1 MDENVRG
8 QIERTIKNNKVVL
21 FMKGNRSFP
30 QCGFS
35 ATVVSLLNPLVS
47 KYETVNV
54 LADPKIRDGI
64 KEYSQWPTI
73 PQLYVDGEFVGGC
86 DIVKA
91 MHASGELAKLFGGS
105 ATTTA
110 AAAPATP
117 ATAPA
122 ITLSPTAA
130 QAFTAAAADAP
141 GQVLRME
148 ANAQFQYELFFGDR
162 LPGDLVATS
171 AGLAIHVDAASAPR
185 LDGVSIDFVED
196 ARGAGFKIVNPQEP
210 ARVKQLT
217 AKALKGMMDDG
228 AKLALFDVRTPDE
241 HKIASIEGAQLLDA
255 AGQARLA
262 GLDRATTV
270 VLHCHH
276 GGRSQRAAE
285 QLIAEGYK
293 DVYNL
298 EGGIDAWSQ
307 TVDSKVPRY

>member
-21 FMKGNRSFP
+21 FMKGNKSFP

-35 ATVVSLLNPLVS
+35 ATVVSLLNPLVP

-54 LADPKIRDGI
+54 LADPAIRDGI

-91 MHASGELAKLFGGS
+91 MHASGELQKLFG
-105 ATTTA
+105 
-110 AAAPATP
+110 AAAPAP
-117 ATAPA
+117 AAPAKAPA
-122 ITLSPTAA
+122 ITLSATAA
-130 QAFTAAAADAP
+130 KAFSSAAADAP
-141 GQVLRME
+141 GMVLRME
-148 ANAQFQYELFFGDR
+148 ANAQFQYELYFGDKQPNDFVAGSAD
-162 LPGDLVATS
+162 LP
-171 AGLAIHVDAASAPR
+171 IHVDAQSAPR

-210 ARVKQLT
+210 ARVKQLSP
-217 AKALKGMMDDG
+217 KALKSMMDSG
-228 AKLALFDVRTPDE
+228 TKLALFDVRTAEE
-241 HKIASIEGAQLLDA
+241 HATASIAGAQLLDA

-262 GLDRATTV
+262 ALDRTATI

-285 QLIAEGYK
+285 QLLAEGFK

-307 TVDSKVPRY
+307 TVDAKVPRY

>member
-21 FMKGNRSFP
+21 FMKGNKSFP

-35 ATVVSLLNPLVS
+35 ATVVSLLNPLVP

-54 LADPKIRDGI
+54 LADPAIRDGI
-64 KEYSQWPTI
+64 KEFSQWPTI

-91 MHASGELAKLFGGS
+91 MHASGELQKLFGAPAPAPAKAPKVTLS
-105 ATTTA
+105 ATA
-110 AAAPATP
+110 AK
-117 ATAPA
+117 
-122 ITLSPTAA
+122 
-130 QAFTAAAADAP
+130 AFAAAAADAP
-141 GQVLRME
+141 GMVLRME
-148 ANAQFQYELFFGDR
+148 ANAQFQYELYFGEKQANDFVAGSAD
-162 LPGDLVATS
+162 LP
-171 AGLAIHVDAASAPR
+171 IHVDASSAQY

-196 ARGAGFKIVNPQEP
+196 ARGAGFKIVNPNEP
-210 ARVKQLT
+210 PRVKQLS
-217 AKALKGMMDDG
+217 AKALKSMLDSGTT
-228 AKLALFDVRTPDE
+228 LALFDVRTPEE
-241 HKIASIEGAQLLDA
+241 HATASIAGAQLLDA
-255 AGQARLA
+255 AGQAKLA
-262 GLDRATTV
+262 SLDRAATV

-285 QLIAEGYK
+285 ALLAEGFK

-307 TVDSKVPRY
+307 TVDPKVPRY

>member
-8 QIERTIKNNKVVL
+8 QIESTIKNNKVVL

-35 ATVVSLLNPLVS
+35 ATVVSLLNPLVP

-91 MHASGELAKLFGGS
+91 MHASGELQKLLG
-105 ATTTA
+105 APA
-110 AAAPATP
+110 PAPAAPAKV
-117 ATAPA
+117 PA

-130 QAFTAAAADAP
+130 KAFTAAAADAP
-141 GQVLRME
+141 GMVLRME
-148 ANAQFQYELFFGDR
+148 ANAQFQYELYFGDR
-162 LPGDLVATS
+162 QPSDLVANS
-171 AGLAIHVDAASAPR
+171 ENLAIHVDPASAPR

-210 ARVKQLT
+210 ARVKQLSP
-217 AKALKGMMDDG
+217 KALKGMMDDG
-228 AKLALFDVRTPDE
+228 AKLVLFDVRTQDE
-241 HKIASIEGAQLLDA
+241 RNIAAIEGAQLLDA

-262 GLDRATTV
+262 GLDRATTI